1 MSRVEVLG
9 SWCHTQVVTASSNAG
24 SQPPE
29 PFSNRLTAWLDSDQP
44 KTLGMMGEVF
54 AEKSFAVTI
63 MLLMFLPALPLPT
76 GGITH
81 VFEVIVVLLGF
92 QMLLGFKTIWLPERW
107 QARELGATLTGKA
120 IPLIAK
126 RVGWFEKRARP
137 RGTWLLSQGWFDRC
151 LGLVLI
157 AFAVG
162 AAFAPPFSGL
172 DTLPALGAVI
182 VCLGVILGD
191 LLILGAGFVIG
202 LGGITL
208 ILTIGSAV
216 VHLAKGV
223 VG

>member
-1 MSRVEVLG
+1 MVARRG
-9 SWCHTQVVTASSNAG
+9 CHTQGVSTPDPHEPHPV
-24 SQPPE
+24 E
-29 PFSNRLTAWLDSDQP
+29 PFSQRLTAWLESDDP

-76 GGITH
+76 GGLTH
-81 VFEVIVVLLGF
+81 VFEAIVVLLGL
-92 QMLLGFKTIWLPERW
+92 QMVVGLKTIWLPHKW
-107 QARELGATLTGKA
+107 KTRELGQTLTGKA

-126 RVGWFEKRARP
+126 RVGWFEKRAKP
-137 RGTWLLSQGWFDRC
+137 RGTWLLSQTWFDR
-151 LGLVLI
+151 LVGLVLI

-172 DTLPALGAVI
+172 DTLPALGAVV

-191 LLILGAGFVIG
+191 LLILGAGVVIG

>member
-1 MSRVEVLG
+1 
-9 SWCHTQVVTASSNAG
+9 
-24 SQPPE
+24 
-29 PFSNRLTAWLDSDQP
+29 
-44 KTLGMMGEVF
+44 MMGEVF

-63 MLLMFLPALPLPT
+63 MVLMFLPALPLPT
-76 GGITH
+76 GGLTH
-81 VFEVIVVLLGF
+81 VFEAIVVLLGV
-92 QMLLGFKTIWLPERW
+92 QMVLGLKTIWLPKRW
-107 QARELGATLTGKA
+107 QTRELGETLTGKA

-137 RGTWLLSQGWFDRC
+137 RGTWLLTQTWFDRC
-151 LGLVLI
+151 VGLVLI

-191 LLILGAGFVIG
+191 LLILSAGVLIG